1 MDNYIVIRYNLNMN
15 GAPKKTAQQRLQTL
29 AEFRYA
35 LRQFLHFSEEAAAKA
50 GLHPQQH
57 QLLLQIAG
65 IPDGVAPTISYA
77 AERLGLRHHTVVE
90 LSKRCEE
97 QGLIQ
102 RTQNTHDRRCVE
114 LQITSHG
121 RQLLQSLSED
131 HGHELYELAPRLIA
145 ALTQIRALHGA
156 NDKGW
161 RLEAREQ
168 RGDR

>member
-1 MDNYIVIRYNLNMN
+1 VSHLS
-15 GAPKKTAQQRLQTL
+15 KKTERHRLLTL

-65 IPDGVAPTISYA
+65 IADGVAPTISYA

-97 QGLIQ
+97 QGLIR
-102 RTQNTHDRRCVE
+102 RTQNTQDRRYVE
-114 LQITSHG
+114 LEVTSQG
-121 RQLLQSLSED
+121 VQLLQSLSED
-131 HGHELYELAPRLIA
+131 HAHELYELAPRLIA
-145 ALTQIRALHGA
+145 SLTQIRGFLGTR
-156 NDKGW
+156 NRGS
-161 RLEAREQ
+161 RREP
-168 RGDR
+168 GKKTTDEV